1 MTLMDKRPGA
11 PSGKRAPSLLQVR
24 GRGDLAYN
32 GLLSKVVACHPDF
45 VVVLLGGNDVM
56 ASMPK

>member
-1 MTLMDKRPGA
+1 
-11 PSGKRAPSLLQVR
+11 
-24 GRGDLAYN
+24 
-32 GLLSKVVACHPDF
+32 LLSKVVACHPDF